1 MVVPVPAQILKL
13 PPRLPSRPRHTSPP
27 PSTFRCTLRIPNV
40 STGRSDL
47 QAFPRS
53 FVSPLFSYSY
63 KPLFPQ
69 LLYFHI
75 HPNPP
80 GCGVYKPPISLR
92 TPCLCG
98 KPIVFRCLPPLS
110 PLCALFAAPFLCF
123 QSLAASFAKT
133 PGVGGSTTVN
143 CTWYAARRRTSKR
156 EAWQAV
162 LLPPPAS
169 ILFCRR

>member
-53 FVSPLFSYSY
+53 FVAPLFSYSY
-63 KPLFPQ
+63 KPLFAQ

-110 PLCALFAAPFLCF
+110 PLFALSSPLP
-123 QSLAASFAKT
+123 SFVFNRLQPLLRKH
-133 PGVGGSTTVN
+133 PGWGGRLRLTAQGT
-143 CTWYAARRRTSKR
+143 RH
-156 EAWQAV
+156 EEE
-162 LLPPPAS
+162 L
-169 ILFCRR
+169 

>member
-53 FVSPLFSYSY
+53 FVAPLFSYSY

-75 HPNPP
+75 HPNP
-80 GCGVYKPPISLR
+80 R
-92 TPCLCG
+92 
-98 KPIVFRCLPPLS
+98 
-110 PLCALFAAPFLCF
+110 
-123 QSLAASFAKT
+123 
-133 PGVGGSTTVN
+133 GVGGTSLQSPSELRVSVAN
-143 CTWYAARRRTSKR
+143 PLFSDVCRLSHLSLRSLRRS
-156 EAWQAV
+156 
-162 LLPPPAS
+162 LPLFS
-169 ILFCRR
+169 IACSLFCENTRGGGVDSG